1 MKLQSIISKIDD
13 VKPNTY
19 SDETKLSWLN
29 TVEGFVATQIHGV
42 VEFVPHEAVNSDVE
56 LLVPLPYSV
65 LYEYYLKAMID
76 YENKDFESYSTNTVL
91 YNAAFSDYSKYY
103 IRTTAPTTTPLQIK
117 NYW

>member
-1 MKLQSIISKIDD
+1 MKPQSIISRVDD
-13 VKPNTY
+13 VKPNTF

-29 TVEGFVATQIHGV
+29 TAEGYVAVQIHKV
-42 VEFVPHEAVNSDVE
+42 DFTPHESISDVD
-56 LLVPLPYSV
+56 LLVTAPYSV

-103 IRTTAPTTTPLQIK
+103 IRTTTPTTAPLQIK